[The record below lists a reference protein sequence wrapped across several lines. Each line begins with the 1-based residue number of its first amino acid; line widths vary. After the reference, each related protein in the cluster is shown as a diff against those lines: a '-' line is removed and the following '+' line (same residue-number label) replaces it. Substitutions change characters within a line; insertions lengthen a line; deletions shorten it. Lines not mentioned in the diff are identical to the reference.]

1 MYINVKKP
9 LLLKSWYLLI
19 VKKIKIIKVIILRIC
34 NGNRLLLLTAKTIL
48 IIYMNSKYKAATK
61 ISDNK
66 YDNLFNL
73 PSIPKNIAANFIFT
87 PLYIQA

>member
-9 LLLKSWYLLI
+9 LLLKSWHLLI

-34 NGNRLLLLTAKTIL
+34 NGNRVLLLITKTVF
-48 IIYMNSKYKAATK
+48 IIYIKSKYKAATK